1 MKDFIKY
8 INTPN
13 HGVTHVVSYRG
24 EHYVLD
30 GKRTTKKRILRRF
43 SMSEDDLRAEGDFQM
58 KREKPRPVRWVF

>member
-1 MKDFIKY
+1 MFMGSKDI
-8 INTPN
+8 IVWEND
-13 HGVTHVVSYRG
+13 VEHVISYRG
-24 EHYVLD
+24 QHYVLD